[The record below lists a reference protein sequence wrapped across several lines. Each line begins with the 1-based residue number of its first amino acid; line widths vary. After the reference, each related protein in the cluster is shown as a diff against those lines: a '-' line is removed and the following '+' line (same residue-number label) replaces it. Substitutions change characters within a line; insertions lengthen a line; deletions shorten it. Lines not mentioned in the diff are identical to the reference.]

1 MEAKQEQVI
10 VMASHNQHKIK
21 EIEAITKKFGM
32 PVISRDDA
40 GVPPVEIVEDGETF
54 EENSLKK
61 AQEIQKLC
69 GRITLADDSGLEV
82 DYLGGAPGVYSARFA
97 GEDGNDAKN
106 NEKLL
111 KLLDGLKKEDR
122 KAKFVSVITMVFPDG
137 EVLTARGECPGRII
151 TAPAGENGFG
161 YDPLFV
167 PDGYD
172 KTFAQLTAEE
182 KNRISHRAKALE
194 KLEQLL
200 NERKNSCL

>member
-1 MEAKQEQVI
+1 MKQISENVI

-32 PVISRDDA
+32 PVISRDEA
-40 GVPPVEIVEDGETF
+40 GVPPVEIIEDGETF
-54 EENSLKK
+54 EENSFKK
-61 AQEIQKLC
+61 ANEIMKLC

-82 DYLGGAPGVYSARFA
+82 DYLDGAPGVHSARFA

-111 KLLDGLKKEDR
+111 KLLDGAAPEAR
-122 KAKFVSVITMVFPDG
+122 TARFVSVITMVYPDG
-137 EVLTARGECPGRII
+137 TVLTARGECPGRILE
-151 TAPAGENGFG
+151 APAGENGFG

-167 PDGYD
+167 PDGCD
-172 KTFAQLTAEE
+172 VTFAQLGAEE

-194 KLEQLL
+194 KLEDLL
-200 NERKNSCL
+200 QERK